1 MSGAYDKKRR
11 SRYGDRPVRTGMGNS
26 SEKGDYEQ
34 EILEGRNPV
43 LEALRSGRS
52 INKIFVAKGE
62 KEGSI
67 NQIIAIAR
75 DNKIVVQDVE
85 RSKLDGM
92 SETHVH
98 QGVIAFVSAKEYV
111 SVEDILNA
119 AEESGQPPMVIVLD
133 EIADPHN
140 LGSILRS
147 ANAAGAHG
155 IIIPKRRAVGLTAT
169 VSKASAGAIEYLPVA
184 RVTNIAQTL
193 KLLKEKGLWVV
204 GTDSN
209 GEMPY
214 FDYDYKG
221 AVAIVV
227 GSEGAGIRRLVREEC
242 DTIVSIPMRGQINSL
257 NASVAAAEGN
267 ENVRERSS
275 GILGIIGRIIAAAI
289 VLVITQAVT
298 PGFSISN
305 IWALILAAVVL
316 AILDYVASRMLN
328 VDASPFGRGLTGFIA
343 AAVIIYVIK
352 FIVPGYQVTLLGAIL
367 GALVYGLVDMII
379 PGRSM

>member
-257 NASVAAAEGN
+257 NASVAAA
-267 ENVRERSS
+267 
-275 GILGIIGRIIAAAI
+275 
-289 VLVITQAVT
+289 
-298 PGFSISN
+298 
-305 IWALILAAVVL
+305 VVMFE
-316 AILDYVASRMLN
+316 ASKQR
-328 VDASPFGRGLTGFIA
+328 
-343 AAVIIYVIK
+343 
-352 FIVPGYQVTLLGAIL
+352 
-367 GALVYGLVDMII
+367 YG
-379 PGRSM
+379 